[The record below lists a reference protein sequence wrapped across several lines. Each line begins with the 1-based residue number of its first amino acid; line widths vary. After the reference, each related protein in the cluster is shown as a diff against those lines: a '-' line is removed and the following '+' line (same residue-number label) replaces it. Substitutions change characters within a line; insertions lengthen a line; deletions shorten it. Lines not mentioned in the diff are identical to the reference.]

1 MSPTVEAQGNL
12 PEEAGMEGFEPSA
25 FRTGI

>member
-1 MSPTVEAQGNL
+1 MSRIVDVQGNL
-12 PEEAGMEGFEPSA
+12 PEKAGMEGFEPSA